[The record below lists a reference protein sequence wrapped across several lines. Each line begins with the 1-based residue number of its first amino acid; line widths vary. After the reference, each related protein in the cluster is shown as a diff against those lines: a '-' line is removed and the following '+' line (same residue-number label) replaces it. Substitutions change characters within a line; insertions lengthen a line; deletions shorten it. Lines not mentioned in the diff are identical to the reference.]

1 MRVALLC
8 LTICC
13 MVLNEPARAQDASL
27 PFFKV
32 EYTGLDAGLPDREI
46 IEIAQDKQGFFW
58 IASRTGIYRYDGY
71 QYIPLQSMAKGERL
85 LPSSNT
91 QIFVQPDGSLLLLVD
106 ESQLFLYDPDK
117 NEVRIHPIHSIT
129 GLKVVPICKTCIW
142 VEKENAFL
150 FELQDNNKRYLM
162 RYKEGTGIAKL
173 DSVLYS
179 DGQAAVILKDT
190 DENLF
195 WGTPESGIRRYT
207 PGDQLADSL
216 QLPSSGIQNMPAL
229 LNEFCV
235 DAKGRLL
242 IKDSGK
248 KALIEWDWKNRRILQ
263 TGLALLYLQN
273 STACDQTGN
282 TWLLDLEHL
291 WMLDASG
298 QLHDQT
304 KFLREKSNF
313 GALKK
318 LIKDNQEQV
327 WVTCDN
333 GIFRLSTSGSPFV
346 RFMSAPQP
354 KWAKTTRGLFEDKN
368 GTVYFRCEK
377 CGNEA
382 DSAIYRINRTTG
394 RAERVSFLSNEN
406 PPDGIFEHARSY
418 CQAPGSNIAWTA
430 GKYGLIKLDLDARKV
445 SVERTVNPA
454 WVNNVASTLALCMSR
469 KGEILAGGKLKHLF
483 AFNPTTQHVRFLL
496 PNGVKNEEEGYISA
510 ILEASDG
517 TIWIGLNRG
526 LYHID
531 PQRGEIIQSYGIETH
546 PVFRSQQIQLLHE
559 DSDGSI
565 WTGGYGGGLVHVFP
579 ETGKVENFTIADGLP
594 DNIIAAILPYGG
606 DYLWIS
612 TFNGL
617 SCFNKK
623 EKSFVN
629 YYEEDGLSHNEFNF
643 TSAFIDSKG
652 RYYFGGMNGINAFYP
667 EEILKPGK
675 VSLPLL
681 LTGFSFYDERKD
693 SLSEQFGGLQTL
705 REVTFSPHVSWFQL
719 NYALASYTNPK
730 FNKFKTWLENF
741 EKDWTYQGTTPFIR
755 YNRLPAGQYILHVK
769 AADAKGYWSENELII
784 HITVQQVF
792 YKTWWFILL
801 LCLAAGAGIFA
812 IVRFRFRQ
820 KLELERMRTRIASD
834 LHDEVGSS
842 LSHLNLL
849 IGSFD
854 IKNAPE
860 RTANAADKAK
870 EVMARTASNIRDV
883 VWAID
888 ARRDKTG
895 DLLDRMEDFAFDM
908 LSSRGTT
915 YQFHTDNIRRDGTLS
930 PFIRQNIYLIYK
942 EAVNNIAK
950 HSSATQVDIRLR
962 QAGSELELTVAD
974 NGHSLNHSK
983 VKGQGLENMQLRA
996 ERIGGK
1002 LEIKQAESGF
1012 TIFLKTPLSGK

>member
-1 MRVALLC
+1 
-8 LTICC
+8 
-13 MVLNEPARAQDASL
+13 MVQINCIKAQSTSL
-27 PFFKV
+27 PFLKV
-32 EYTGLDAGLPDREI
+32 EYIGLDDGLPNREI
-46 IEIAQDKQGFFW
+46 LEIAQDKQGFFW
-58 IASRTGIYRYDGY
+58 IASWTGIYRYDGY
-71 QYIPLQSMAKGERL
+71 QFTPLKSMANGERL

-91 QIFVQPDGSLLLLVD
+91 QIFVMPDGKLLLLVD
-106 ESQLFLYDPDK
+106 ESQLFLYDPDI
-117 NEVRIHPIHSIT
+117 NEVKVHPVHSIT
-129 GLKVVPICKTCIW
+129 GLKVLPTCKTCIW
-142 VEKENAFL
+142 VEKDNAFL
-150 FELQDNNKRYLM
+150 FEMQENNKRYLM
-162 RYKEGTGIAKL
+162 RYKEGAGLVKL
-173 DSVLYS
+173 DSVRYS
-179 DGQAAVILKDT
+179 NGQAAVVLKDS

-195 WGTPESGIRRYT
+195 WGTPELGIRRYT

-216 QLPSSGIQNMPAL
+216 KLPASGLQNTPAL
-229 LNEFCV
+229 LNEFCI
-235 DAKGRLL
+235 DASGRLL
-242 IKDSGK
+242 VQDSGQK
-248 KALIEWDWKNRRILQ
+248 VLIEWDWKKQRTLQ

-273 STACDQTGN
+273 NTASDHAGN
-282 TWLLDLEHL
+282 TWLLGLEQL
-291 WMLDASG
+291 WMLDNKG

-304 KFLREKSNF
+304 WFLREKSNF

-318 LIKDNQEQV
+318 LIRDNQGQI
-327 WVTCDN
+327 WITCDN
-333 GIFRLSTSGSPFV
+333 GIFQLSTSSGQFL
-346 RFMSAPQP
+346 RYMSTPQP
-354 KWAKTTRGLFEDKN
+354 KWAKTTRGLFEDKQ
-368 GTVYFRCEK
+368 GTIYFRCEK

-382 DSAIYRINRTTG
+382 DNAIYRINKTTG
-394 RAERVSFLSNEN
+394 GVERVPFLTDESS
-406 PPDGIFEHARSY
+406 PDGIFEHARSY
-418 CQAPGSNIAWTA
+418 CQAPGSNVVWTV
-430 GKYGLIKLDLDARKV
+430 GKYGLMKLDLLARTV
-445 SVERTVNPA
+445 RIERSVNPA
-454 WVNNVASTLALCMSR
+454 FVNNVASTLALRMSR
-469 KGEILAGGKLKHLF
+469 KGEILAGGKLNHLF
-483 AFNPTTQHVRFLL
+483 AYNPATQRLRFLI

-517 TIWIGLNRG
+517 TIWIGLNKG
-526 LYHID
+526 LYRID
-531 PQRGEIIQSYGIETH
+531 PRRGEIIQRYGIETH
-546 PVFRSQQIQLLHE
+546 PVFQNQQIQLLHE
-559 DSDGSI
+559 DNDGSI

-579 ETGKVENFTIADGLP
+579 ETGKVEQFTTADGLS
-594 DNIIAAILPYGG
+594 DNIVAAILPYDE
-606 DYLWIS
+606 DYLWIG

-629 YYEEDGLSHNEFNF
+629 FYEEDGLSHNEFNF

-652 RYYFGGMNGINAFYP
+652 LYYFGGMNGINAFYP
-667 EEILKPGK
+667 EEILKPGQ

-693 SLSEQFGGLQTL
+693 TLSEQFGGLQSL

-755 YNRLPAGQYILHVK
+755 YNRLPAGHYILHVK

-801 LCLAAGAGIFA
+801 LCLAAGAGIFV
-812 IVRFRFRQ
+812 IVRFRYRQ

-854 IKNAPE
+854 INNAPE
-860 RTANAADKAK
+860 RTSNAADKAK
-870 EVMARTASNIRDV
+870 EVMSRTASNIRDV

-908 LSSRGTT
+908 LGSRNTA
-915 YQFHTDNIRRDGTLS
+915 YQFHTDGIRRDGTLS

-950 HSSATQVDIRLR
+950 HSSATQVDIRL
-962 QAGSELELTVAD
+962 QQTGNELELTVAD
-974 NGHSLNHSK
+974 NGHSLNHSR

-996 ERIGGK
+996 ARIGGK
-1002 LEIKQAESGF
+1002 LEIRQAESGF
-1012 TIFLKTPLSGK
+1012 SVLLKTPIRG